1 MDLLVGQ
8 IERVEGLIDFGP
20 VPVMTASEP
29 SYAMDASGR
38 KWVRKS
44 VLHTVHEPLLAEAL
58 GWLLGRALNVR
69 TPDGAIG
76 GQGDGLSWLS
86 LLVPGVTHW
95 DPSNIHFIK
104 NAKELGRMLVLDVLI
119 LNEDRHEGNILLQPD
134 PDQHNLLAW
143 AIDTG
148 GAIIGFPDSFAQAG
162 MALPSVAKLARGIPV
177 ELVAAEARATA
188 LRATALSP
196 YLLRRYV
203 DEACQ
208 IAGEPKAGIL
218 LEALS
223 ARMAGASDLT
233 EKYLQSIE
241 QRP

>member
-1 MDLLVGQ
+1 MDLIAGQ
-8 IERVEGLIDFGP
+8 IERVEGLVDFGP

-29 SYAMDASGR
+29 TYAMDVSGR

-44 VLHTVHEPLLAEAL
+44 ILHTVHEPLLAEAL
-58 GWLLGRALNVR
+58 GWLLGKVLGVR

-76 GQGDGLSWLS
+76 GEGDGLSWLS
-86 LLVPGVTHW
+86 LRVPGVTHW
-95 DPSNIHFIK
+95 DPSGIHFIK
-104 NAKELGRMLVLDVLI
+104 NVKELGRMLVLDAII
-119 LNEDRHEGNILLQPD
+119 LNEDRHEGNILLQAN
-134 PDQHNLLAW
+134 PDQHNLVAW

-148 GAIIGFPDSFAQAG
+148 GALIGFPDSFAQAE
-162 MALPSVAKLARGIPV
+162 MALPSIAKLARGIPV
-177 ELVAAEARATA
+177 ELVADEARATA
-188 LRATALSP
+188 LRATSLSP
-196 YLLRRYV
+196 YLLKRFV

-223 ARMAGASDLT
+223 ARIEGASDLT